1 MEVSKE
7 MIIKKTKVRENVQ
20 GSISEDFYH
29 KFDERVK
36 RLLRDAK
43 ERAQLN
49 GRKTLMD
56 KDV

>member
-1 MEVSKE
+1 